1 MKIEFKENDS
11 IYKIVQ
17 TIKKI
22 PNYKKATV
30 DIHPDHRIF
39 QHQRRSNYLKNLIE
53 EHNLD
58 ITFVS
63 HNISSKNYRKQADLS
78 HTDIFDKKF
87 WEKITNTNKIREKI
101 NSYHRSLLIK
111 KNYLSGFVLLSELW
125 VLLVLL
131 YVFWTLLSP
140 NATIIVT
147 PAYEVDHVVYNF
159 RYYPIWDKQVHQF
172 QSYLSVP
179 YYTWSVPYL
188 YDMSLNVQNVSYTA
202 ESAVGTIEIQN
213 TYDYTYSL
221 LNNSTLITEDKVLY
235 KTQKRVD
242 VPPGSLEK
250 PGTARVQVV
259 AEENFENWELI
270 WELWN
275 IPKWKKLYFRN
286 SAEEEREKVRA
297 VSWNNFEWWE
307 TIETGTVIEE
317 DIETMEASILE
328 QMEKNKSSYLKTKID
343 QTEDVILLP
352 FEDLYNFDVK
362 EFITTSEVWE
372 ATSFIEG
379 KVETQLYY
387 PYITWTELKT
397 AVEQFLTQRS
407 ENDANLTQ
415 YDRNGI
421 TMFDRVE
428 VFDDELLPPH
438 FLIPTKIPV
447 IKTYNIQ
454 NDSLGVI
461 NEIKDRIVWVDKETA
476 QKIIL
481 GYDEIDGIKINIS
494 PRWFSII
501 PSVKSRIK
509 FKFEG

>member
-22 PNYKKATV
+22 PNYKKSTIN
-30 DIHPDHRIF
+30 IHPDHRIF
-39 QHQRRSNYLKNLIE
+39 QHQRRSNYLKNLIQ

-63 HNISSKNYRKQADLS
+63 HNISTKNYRQQADLA
-78 HTDIFDKKF
+78 HTDIFDRKF
-87 WEKITNTNKIREKI
+87 WDKITDTSKLREKI
-101 NSYHRSLLIK
+101 NSYHRNLLIK
-111 KNYLSGFVLLSELW
+111 KNYLSGLVLLSEVW
-125 VLLVLL
+125 VLLVVL

-147 PAYEVDHVVYNF
+147 PAYEVEHVVYNF

-179 YYTWSVPYL
+179 YFTWSVPYL
-188 YDMSLNVQNVSYTA
+188 YDMSLNVQNVSY
-202 ESAVGTIEIQN
+202 SADSAIGTIEIQN

-221 LNNSTLITEDKVLY
+221 LNNSRLITEEGVLY

-242 VPPGSLEK
+242 VPPWSIEK
-250 PGTARVQVV
+250 PGTRRVQVI
-259 AEENFENWELI
+259 AEGNFENGVLI

-275 IPKWKKLYFRN
+275 IPKGKILYFKN
-286 SAEEEREKVRA
+286 SSEEEREKVRA

-317 DIETMEASILE
+317 DIQKMEASILE
-328 QMEKNKSSYLKTKID
+328 QMEKNKSTYLKTKVD
-343 QTEDVILLP
+343 QTGDVILLP
-352 FEDLYNFDVK
+352 FEDLYSFDVR

-379 KVETQLYY
+379 KVETQLFY
-387 PYITWTELKT
+387 PYITRTELKA
-397 AVEQFLTQRS
+397 AVEQFLSQRS
-407 ENDANLTQ
+407 EDEIHLTQ

-428 VFDDELLPPH
+428 VFEDELLPPH
-438 FLIPTKIPV
+438 YLIPTKIPV
-447 IKTYNIQ
+447 IKTYNIEK
-454 NDSLGVI
+454 DSLWVI
-461 NEIKDRIVWVDKETA
+461 NEIKDRIVWLDKETA
-476 QKIIL
+476 QKIVL
-481 GYDEIDGIKINIS
+481 DYDEIDGIKIHIS

-509 FKFEG
+509 FRFE